1 MIINKNQKK
10 RSKEKDDY
18 ASDVGIEII
27 SRWLIGG
34 RKIAILVM
42 WAIGRKKTLWPKE
55 STF

>member
-42 WAIGRKKTLWPKE
+42 WVIGRKKTLWPKE
-55 STF
+55 